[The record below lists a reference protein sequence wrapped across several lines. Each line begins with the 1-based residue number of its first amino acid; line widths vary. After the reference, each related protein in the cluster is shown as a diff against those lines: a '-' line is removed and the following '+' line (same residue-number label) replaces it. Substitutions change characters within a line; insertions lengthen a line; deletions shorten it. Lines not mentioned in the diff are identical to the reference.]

1 MVRALAAS
9 LPVIVMT
16 AGILGFIVSESGGR
30 TPLSYG
36 PARNVAEAAAWG
48 NAAETLRQ
56 LSLGQDPTRIQP
68 IRAEVLSSAIRQITA
83 LEAAVW
89 SRQLALVQLLDER
102 GMIVGDERRR
112 LACLAADINAGD
124 IRDYLS
130 MPEPPACQPQQVYED
145 VLARTKKDEED

>member
-9 LPVIVMT
+9 LPAIAMT
-16 AGILGFIVSESGGR
+16 AGIVGFIVSESNGR

-56 LSLGQDPTRIQP
+56 LAIGQDPTRIQP
-68 IRAEVLSSAIRQITA
+68 IRAEVLSSAIRHITA
-83 LEAAVW
+83 LEASVW
-89 SRQLALVQLLDER
+89 SRQVALVRLLDER

-112 LACLAADINAGD
+112 LACLAADINAAD
-124 IRDYLS
+124 IREYLS
-130 MPEPPACQPQQVYED
+130 PSEPPACEPQQVYDE
-145 VLARTKKDEED
+145 VVARTKTD